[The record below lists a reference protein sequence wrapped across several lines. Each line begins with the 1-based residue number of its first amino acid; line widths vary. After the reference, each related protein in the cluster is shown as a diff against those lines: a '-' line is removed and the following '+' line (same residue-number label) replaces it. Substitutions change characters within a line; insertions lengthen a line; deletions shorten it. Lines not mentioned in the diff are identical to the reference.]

1 VLSFILVFIHHDA
14 TRKLPGASGQP
25 MMGRFACKNGGHPN
39 LPHFVTS
46 VLPKMADTERD
57 KETRTSLQKRCHNK
71 QGVCQTVALPFTLKS
86 ILRQMKNY
94 GHSNVSRCKNIIF
107 KKII

>member
-1 VLSFILVFIHHDA
+1 
-14 TRKLPGASGQP
+14 

-71 QGVCQTVALPFTLKS
+71 QGVCHMVALSFTLKS